1 MKSTR
6 ALEQTAREA
15 ISEAAYQLATCQE
28 NHDQG
33 GIRSTLAILQAIAN
47 VGTKATRE
55 EIRTELAAYGIP
67 LCALQIGTSE
77 EPGE

>member
-1 MKSTR
+1 MR
-6 ALEQTAREA
+6 QTQLNKQAQEA

-28 NHDQG
+28 SKHEE
-33 GIRSTLAILQAIAN
+33 GIKVSLAILQAIAN

-55 EIRTELAAYGIP
+55 EIRTELAAYAIP
-67 LCALQIGTSE
+67 LCVLQIGTSE

>member
-1 MKSTR
+1 MRHPQLNKQ
-6 ALEQTAREA
+6 AQEA

-28 NHDQG
+28 NDDQG

-55 EIRTELAAYGIP
+55 EIRAELAAYAIP
-67 LCALQIGTSE
+67 LSALQIGTE
-77 EPGE
+77 EGLDL